1 MILQNWWY
9 TTLLD
14 VLEPM
19 QPPLKDHVQADI
31 VVVGGGMA
39 GLSTALR
46 CTKSGRRIVLLERNI
61 CGGSST
67 GKSAGFLTPDSELD
81 LSQLIRRFG
90 ALGARDLW
98 DVPVRGIKL
107 ITETVKRYEIKCD
120 LLKQDSLFLGKG
132 ASGRKTA
139 QEEVSAREQLGL
151 RQTFYPADKL
161 TKVIGSEG
169 YSGAVRYADTHGI
182 NALRYAQGIKHV
194 LLDHGVRIFESS
206 EVRGIKDHTVYTH
219 LGSVTASEIIICA
232 DKPQLS
238 LTKFSDHVYHAQ
250 TFLAVSEPLKDQE
263 VQQLFPDEPLQCWDS
278 DLVYTY
284 FRLTGDQRLLV
295 GGGSLLSTFSLH
307 YVTSPRVITRVI
319 HSFQEK
325 FPFLKDLEFIQY
337 WPGFIDSTRDL
348 LPTVLQDEHSPWIHY
363 ILGCVGLP
371 WAAFC
376 GDFVARRIT
385 EPANYDDHH
394 YYRYFTVNRPFLFP
408 LWMERFLG
416 KPLVFTMNNAWAMY
430 CQVDQGWNILDK
442 PGSL

>member
-1 MILQNWWY
+1 M
-9 TTLLD
+9 
-14 VLEPM
+14 
-19 QPPLKDHVQADI
+19 
-31 VVVGGGMA
+31 
-39 GLSTALR
+39 
-46 CTKSGRRIVLLERNI
+46 
-61 CGGSST
+61 
-67 GKSAGFLTPDSELD
+67 
-81 LSQLIRRFG
+81 
-90 ALGARDLW
+90 
-98 DVPVRGIKL
+98 
-107 ITETVKRYEIKCD
+107 
-120 LLKQDSLFLGKG
+120 
-132 ASGRKTA
+132 
-139 QEEVSAREQLGL
+139 
-151 RQTFYPADKL
+151 

-376 GDFVARRIT
+376 GDFVARRVT